1 MRADSDFKVE
11 QPGCRPANRPRHTNV
26 ATWRHITRCG
36 VAILAL
42 AAMLCGP
49 AFVHGQKGKNNKKKD
64 KDGDASI
71 SASSL
76 LPDNQAVDLLV
87 SQMLGAWQAGDA
99 DGLHKFYADDITV
112 ISGAWE
118 PPVFGW
124 TNYARA
130 YQAQIARTSVPRLER
145 TNSYTKV
152 MGDTAMVTYQWQ
164 FAGNVDGKRTQAFGH
179 TTLVLQKRAGNWLIV
194 LNHTSAIPTEDSPA
208 GTPTSAAQPT
218 SSLVPGAR

>member
-1 MRADSDFKVE
+1 MRAESDVKIE
-11 QPGCRPANRPRHTNV
+11 QPGCRPANPPRRTYV
-26 ATWRHITRCG
+26 AKWRQITRCS

-42 AAMLCGP
+42 AGMLCGP
-49 AFVHGQKGKNNKKKD
+49 AFVYGQKEKNKKKD

-76 LPDNQAVDLLV
+76 LPDNQGIDLLV
-87 SQMLGAWQAGDA
+87 SQMLGAWQAGDT
-99 DGLHKFYADDITV
+99 DGLHKFYADDVTV

-145 TNSYTKV
+145 TNSYIKA
-152 MGDTAMVTYQWQ
+152 MGDTAIVTYQWQ
-164 FAGNVDGKRTQAFGH
+164 FSGNVDGKRTQAFGH
-179 TTLVLQKRAGNWLIV
+179 TTLVLQKRGGNWLIV

-218 SSLVPGAR
+218 SSLAPGAR